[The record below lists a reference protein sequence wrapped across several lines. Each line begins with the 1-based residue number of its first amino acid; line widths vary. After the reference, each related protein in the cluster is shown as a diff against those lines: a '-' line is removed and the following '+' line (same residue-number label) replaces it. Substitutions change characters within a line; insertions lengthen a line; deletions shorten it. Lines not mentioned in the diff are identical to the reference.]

1 MGRCVSLVI
10 VVEIKGD
17 DRGVMGAGV
26 AAMRRGHRLCDSRDV
41 RWAAITQCVEATRG
55 EIDRRAERACEME
68 GASLTSLRSLEPWS
82 KARPA
87 LSPPAQTAK
96 VAQPLK

>member
-1 MGRCVSLVI
+1 MRLPLVI

-55 EIDRRAERACEME
+55 EIVEQ
-68 GASLTSLRSLEPWS
+68 SLRDGGRLAHVPE
-82 KARPA
+82 KLGALVEGPA
-87 LSPPAQTAK
+87 GA
-96 VAQPLK
+96 VAPR